1 MRKSLIFTA
10 LVSIVILAVGVTA
23 QTVRAQRVLDSLT
36 LVVIDRSSITSGDMN
51 DQLVNTF
58 LGLLADLKDGEP
70 IAFAFA
76 DNEAKIYGP
85 VESNAAGFA
94 KLQSEVRAAV
104 GSGSASEPVNLA
116 SCLSSIYEYMSS
128 ARVRKGAD
136 VYLVSAS
143 PEYAVSDETST
154 DIDAA
159 LAPIIERGWRVYTVT
174 TPGASDALASALDGI
189 SLDTRGESFSLSIP
203 DGIEDFVDRSL
214 RMESRG
220 ALTAISQADMSVNP
234 VFEVD
239 LDIVPST
246 RWANIMFVRED
257 PETSFRITNPSGE
270 ESSMGDRASSSV
282 IELPNLVIWRV
293 TEPVQGNWKAEVR
306 GDSGV
311 VSANL
316 HTINRYTVELQYLG
330 AVPIDHPETLI
341 VAAVL
346 DKGELVSP
354 DATVTAKITDP
365 SGDSIVHELNDAGLE
380 GDSIPQDGHFSLTI
394 PPVKSE
400 GRYDVELRLSW
411 PDVEHSII
419 SQAEFEAQHFPTIEV
434 REETVAGLEPGVTEK
449 IASLFVN
456 IKGQPYTVPKDELLI
471 SVSGSDDTQAGEVT
485 VIPHEIVTLG
495 KAYGYDVYYRPPSES
510 RATVLFGLNTE
521 YAGRHYIYSTD
532 ATVVSSVPAPPAP
545 PAQVSVPAK
554 AEESQPAPAV
564 APPPQPAPTA
574 VPPQVEPPAD
584 EGSGIPIQAVIIA
597 LAVIAIAILGV
608 ALYWLT
614 RPTPFGYLYS
624 EEGELLVDFPIIRRA
639 PMDSLMKRSRID
651 GEELDLPGFGGVS
664 FVFESDTITMVS
676 TEVLPNTVRVNNQPV
691 TDTMPIHDDSV
702 IGASGRLYFFRYIPE
717 TETDGSPEAGI
728 VAESSE

>member
-1 MRKSLIFTA
+1 MRKTLIFTA
-10 LVSIVILAVGVTA
+10 LVAVVLLAVGVAA

-85 VESNAAGFA
+85 VDANAAGFA
-94 KLQSEVRAAV
+94 KLQSEVSAAV
-104 GSGSASEPVNLA
+104 GSGSASEPVDLA
-116 SCLSSIYEYMSS
+116 SCLSSIYEYVSS
-128 ARVRKGAD
+128 ARVRNDAN

-143 PEYAVSDETST
+143 PEYAMSDETST

-159 LAPIIERGWRVYTVT
+159 LAPIIENGWRVYTVT
-174 TPGASDALASALDGI
+174 TPGASDALASAMDEI
-189 SLDTRGESFSLSIP
+189 SMDTRAESFSLSIP
-203 DGIEDFVDRSL
+203 DGIENFVDRTL
-214 RMESRG
+214 RLDSRG
-220 ALTAISQADMSVNP
+220 ALTAISQADMSLNP

-282 IELPNLVIWRV
+282 IEFPNLVIWRV
-293 TEPVQGNWKAEVR
+293 TEPAQGNWKAEVR

-316 HTINRYTVELQYLG
+316 HTINRYTVELQDLG

-354 DATVTAKITDP
+354 DAAVTAKITDP

-380 GDSIPQDGHFSLTI
+380 GDSIPRDGHFSLTI
-394 PPVKSE
+394 PPVQSE

-411 PDVEHSII
+411 PDVKHSII
-419 SQAEFEAQHFPTIEV
+419 SQAEFQAQHFPTIEV
-434 REETVAGLEPGVTEK
+434 TEETVAGLEPGVTEK

-471 SVSGSDDTQAGEVT
+471 SVSGSDETQAGEVT
-485 VIPHEIVTLG
+485 VIPHEIVTVG

-521 YAGRHYIYSTD
+521 YAGRQYIYSTG
-532 ATVVSSVPAPPAP
+532 ATVVSSVPEPPAP
-545 PAQVSVPAK
+545 PAPQISVPAK
-554 AEESQPAPAV
+554 VEETQPAPVV
-564 APPPQPAPTA
+564 APPPQTAPTA
-574 VPPQVEPPAD
+574 VPPQVETQTD
-584 EGSGIPIQAVIIA
+584 EGSGIPMQAVIIV
-597 LAVIAIAILGV
+597 LAIIAIAILGAV
-608 ALYWLT
+608 LYWLT

-624 EEGELLVDFPIIRRA
+624 EEGELLMDFSSISRA

-664 FVFESDTITMVS
+664 FVFGSDTMMMVS

-691 TDTMPIHDDSV
+691 TDTMTIDNESL
-702 IGASGRLYFFRYIPE
+702 IGASGRLYFFKYLPE
-717 TETDGSPEAGI
+717 ADGSPEAGI

>member
-10 LVSIVILAVGVTA
+10 LVAVVLLAVGVTA
-23 QTVRAQRVLDSLT
+23 QTVRAQRALDSLT

-58 LGLLADLKDGEP
+58 LGLLADLKNGEP

-85 VESNAAGFA
+85 ADANAAGFA
-94 KLQSEVRAAV
+94 KLQSEVSAAV
-104 GSGSASEPVNLA
+104 GSGSASEPVDLA
-116 SCLSSIYEYMSS
+116 SCLSSIYEYVSS
-128 ARVRKGAD
+128 VRVRKDANI
-136 VYLVSAS
+136 YLVSAS
-143 PEYAVSDETST
+143 PEYAVSDETSA
-154 DIDAA
+154 DIDEA
-159 LAPIIERGWRVYTVT
+159 LAPIIDMGWRVYSVT
-174 TPGASDALASALDGI
+174 TPGASDALASALNEI
-189 SLDTRGESFSLSIP
+189 SADTHGESFSLSIP
-203 DGIEDFVDRSL
+203 DGIENFVDRSL

-220 ALTAISQADMSVNP
+220 ALTAISQADMSTNP

-246 RWANIMFVRED
+246 RWANIMFVREN

-270 ESSMGDRASSSV
+270 ESSVGDRASSSV

-316 HTINRYTVELQYLG
+316 HTINRYTVELQDLG
-330 AVPIDHPETLI
+330 AVPVDHPETLI

-354 DATVTAKITDP
+354 DAVVIAKITDP
-365 SGDSIVHELNDAGLE
+365 SGDSIVHELNDAGLQ
-380 GDSIPQDGHFSLTI
+380 GDSIPRDGHFSLTI
-394 PPVKSE
+394 PPVNTE
-400 GRYDVELRLSW
+400 GRYDVDLRLSW

-419 SQAEFEAQHFPTIEV
+419 TQTGFDAQHFPTIDV
-434 REETVAGLEPGVTEK
+434 TEEMVSGLEPGVTAK

-456 IKGQPYTVPKDELLI
+456 IEGQPYTVPKDELLI
-471 SVSGSDDTQAGEVT
+471 SVSGGDDTQSGEVT

-521 YAGRHYIYSTD
+521 YAGRQYIYSTD
-532 ATVVSSVPAPPAP
+532 ETVVSSIPIPP
-545 PAQVSVPAK
+545 PAQISAPTK
-554 AEESQPAPAV
+554 PEESQPAPAV
-564 APPPQPAPTA
+564 APPPQPAPPTA
-574 VPPQVEPPAD
+574 PPQVN
-584 EGSGIPIQAVIIA
+584 EGSGIPMQAVIIV
-597 LAVIAIAILGV
+597 LAIIAIAILGAV
-608 ALYWLT
+608 LYWLT

-624 EEGELLVDFPIIRRA
+624 EEGELLVDFPAMSRA
-639 PMDSLMKRSRID
+639 PMDTVMKRSRID

-664 FVFESDTITMVS
+664 FVFGSDTITMVS

-691 TDTMPIHDDSV
+691 TDTMPIHNDSL
-702 IGASGRLYFFRYIPE
+702 IGASGRIYFFRYLP
-717 TETDGSPEAGI
+717 ETDGSPEAGV